1 MENLLTF
8 KIRAQW
14 QIISTLKVK
23 QEMFTGSK
31 MNTVTNEHV

>member
-23 QEMFTGSK
+23 QQMVTGSK